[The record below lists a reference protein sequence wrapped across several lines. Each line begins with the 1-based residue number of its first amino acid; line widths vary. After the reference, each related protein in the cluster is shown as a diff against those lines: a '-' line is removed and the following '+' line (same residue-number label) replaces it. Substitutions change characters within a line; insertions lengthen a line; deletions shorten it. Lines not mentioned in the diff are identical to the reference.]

1 MNGLFALNI
10 APFLEGK
17 WKNLLPGLPEER
29 RLRALNCRDD
39 RTGAQ
44 LACAGWLLQRVLE
57 EAGVPVKAQVFEK
70 TPQGKPILR
79 DIPQVHFSLSHGGDW
94 VLCAVSDCPVGV
106 DVELPRCTMEVARR
120 FFCPEEV
127 SVLETLEEEAQ
138 KDALCRMWTAKEA
151 FLKALGGGLV
161 LGLDS
166 FTVELT
172 ENHAILR
179 QSVTDVPYCLYEYEL
194 GGHRVCLCSAGERP
208 ELRSVTAQ

>member
-10 APFLEGK
+10 APFLVGK

-57 EAGVPVKAQVFEK
+57 EAGVPVKAQAFEK

-94 VLCAVSDCPVGV
+94 VLCAVSDRPVGV

-127 SVLETLEEEAQ
+127 SVLEALAEDVQ
-138 KDALCRMWTAKEA
+138 RDALCRMWTAKEA
-151 FLKALGGGLV
+151 FVKALGGGLA

-172 ENHAILR
+172 ENHAILH
-179 QSVTDVPYCLYEYEL
+179 QSVTDMPYRFYEYEL

-208 ELRSVTAQ
+208 ELRSVSAQ